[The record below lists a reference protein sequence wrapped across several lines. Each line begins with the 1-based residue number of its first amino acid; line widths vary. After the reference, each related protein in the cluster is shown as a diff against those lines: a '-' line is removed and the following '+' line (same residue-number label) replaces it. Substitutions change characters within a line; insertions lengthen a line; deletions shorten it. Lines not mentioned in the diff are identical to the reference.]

1 MRQPDASS
9 MDLVGRAADLPR
21 RLGESRADNESRRE
35 LCLRRGKLSAMAS
48 RGRLAFGLTV
58 GAVAWGLAL
67 LAAAFFVPVYGGSL
81 ISSTGVVKSTTSTL
95 VEVNGVWVVAPL
107 VVPVVLAS
115 LGWFGLHRKCSRGA
129 RAGAYLAW
137 GCVTA
142 LGTFSVVAAASI
154 GLFIVPAVLLLAAAA
169 KLTPTSRSA

>member
-1 MRQPDASS
+1 MVA
-9 MDLVGRAADLPR
+9 LPT
-21 RLGESRADNESRRE
+21 RLGGLGSPERTT
-35 LCLRRGKLSAMAS
+35 S
-48 RGRLAFGLTV
+48 RG
-58 GAVAWGLAL
+58 
-67 LAAAFFVPVYGGSL
+67 
-81 ISSTGVVKSTTSTL
+81 
-95 VEVNGVWVVAPL
+95 E
-107 VVPVVLAS
+107 
-115 LGWFGLHRKCSRGA
+115 RGA

>member
-1 MRQPDASS
+1 

-48 RGRLAFGLTV
+48 RGRLAFELTV
-58 GAVAWGLAL
+58 GAVAWGLVL
-67 LAAAFFVPVYGGSL
+67 VAAGFFVPVYGGSL

-169 KLTPTSRSA
+169 KLTSTSRSA